1 LLTAGKGTILEG
13 DLEIHW
19 KVAKADEDDSRMV
32 RTVDYTIS
40 GPEGESY
47 GGLRDQDDADG
58 HPETE
63 FYYVDQHGSGFAWT
77 TGITYNH
84 DSEMPRPCYLECD
97 KVCALTNYEPN
108 DKEAIRSISGEGW
121 ATQVVPVQKSDIKEL
136 LPIDPSALPVT
147 GKDNERWT
155 QETKDGTW
163 YTYRQNNHGT
173 TGTFGSVKSDFTGH
187 WAFHNRDTKARERS
201 VYVNS
206 NTPGVGKVGFGLQ
219 ESDGTMTSDGWLRPQ

>member
-84 DSEMPRPCYLECD
+84 DLKCLGPAILNATKSVLSPITSPMIKKRFVLFQEKAGRLKWYLSRNQT
-97 KVCALTNYEPN
+97 LRNYY
-108 DKEAIRSISGEGW
+108 RL
-121 ATQVVPVQKSDIKEL
+121 TQVLFLSLGRTTRDGLRRPKMVRGTRTVRTIMG
-136 LPIDPSALPVT
+136 LPEPSVA
-147 GKDNERWT
+147 
-155 QETKDGTW
+155 
-163 YTYRQNNHGT
+163 
-173 TGTFGSVKSDFTGH
+173 
-187 WAFHNRDTKARERS
+187 
-201 VYVNS
+201 
-206 NTPGVGKVGFGLQ
+206 
-219 ESDGTMTSDGWLRPQ
+219 